1 MSPRFGELACLLPTQ
16 WEVVL
21 SLCGDTS
28 ERHCDKGSF
37 FGVQARVSFPFV
49 YDESAIFIIILLARG
64 HHFFVSVLCA
74 TLDRRFVFECH
85 RKRYT

>member
-1 MSPRFGELACLLPTQ
+1 MSPRFFLGELACLLPTQ

-37 FGVQARVSFPFV
+37 FGVQARVSIPFV

-64 HHFFVSVLCA
+64 HHFLCVRVVCNA
-74 TLDRRFVFECH
+74 R
-85 RKRYT
+85 